1 MNAFFRGGEGYGS
14 KYNKVKD
21 GLEQR
26 FPGQLEI
33 IGERQ
38 HSRTGDFVV
47 NIALI
52 KCEALLR
59 LEISARA
66 YVRAHVRTRARTSTL
81 LKF

>member
-38 HSRTGDFVV
+38 HSITGDFVV

-52 KCEALLR
+52 FFFFFAFFTFLPNQ
-59 LEISARA
+59 
-66 YVRAHVRTRARTSTL
+66 
-81 LKF
+81 